1 MSAFRFRLE
10 RVLAVRRTEL
20 ELEEAAFE
28 RHSAEIARLDHA
40 RAAVQAEGLRAEA
53 QIRRWSPVTGND
65 LAALSEFRLASRA
78 RENELALR
86 RAEGERRRAE
96 QKLKML
102 EARRRC
108 RRAPQRPPLDG
119 VAERGRPEARGVCG
133 GAVSDAMGPPAGLV
147 TLRRRGTPFV
157 WQSSHFTQ

>member
-108 RRAPQRPPLDG
+108 RLLERLKDRRLTEWRSEEDRKLEEFAGERFLTQWGRRPD
-119 VAERGRPEARGVCG
+119 
-133 GAVSDAMGPPAGLV
+133 S
-147 TLRRRGTPFV
+147 
-157 WQSSHFTQ
+157 